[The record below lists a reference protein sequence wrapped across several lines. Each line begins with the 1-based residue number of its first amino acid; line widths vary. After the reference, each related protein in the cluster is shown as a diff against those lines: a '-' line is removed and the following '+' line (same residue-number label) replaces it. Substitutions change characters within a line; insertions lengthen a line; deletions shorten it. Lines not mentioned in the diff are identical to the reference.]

1 MKRQLAL
8 PLEFDPDQ
16 DFSQFSTG
24 PNLEAVT
31 HLRETASA
39 AGPSTLL
46 LWGPTGSGKTHL
58 LNACC
63 ALAHARQ
70 RSTAYLPL
78 ALLHPHG
85 PAILE
90 GLEFL
95 DVLALDDLDQ
105 VAGDPQWETALFN
118 LFNRVRER
126 QGIWIGSTSLPP
138 QQHPFKLPD
147 LVSRLSWGITLK
159 LRPLEDE
166 DILHALSLRA
176 RAKGLDLPP
185 AVGRYLLTHA
195 RRDFPAL
202 LRLLDQLDRASLEA
216 QRKLTIPFV
225 KSQLGDTA

>member
-1 MKRQLAL
+1 MNRQLAL

-16 DFSQFSTG
+16 GFSQFSAG
-24 PNLEAVT
+24 RNLEAVI
-31 HLRETASA
+31 HLRETALA

-46 LWGPTGSGKTHL
+46 LWGPKGSGKTHL

-63 ALAHARQ
+63 ALAHSQQ

-85 PAILE
+85 PVMLE

-105 VAGDPQWETALFN
+105 VAGDPEWETGLFT

-126 QGIWIGSTSLPP
+126 RGVWIGSAALPP
-138 QQHPFKLPD
+138 QQLAFQLPD

-159 LRPLEDE
+159 LHALEDE
-166 DILHALSLRA
+166 EILQALSLRA
-176 RAKGLDLPP
+176 RSKGLDLPP
-185 AVGRYLLTHA
+185 AVGRYLLNHA

-202 LRLLDQLDRASLEA
+202 LGLLDQLDRASLEA

>member
-8 PLEFDPDQ
+8 PLEFDPEQ
-16 DFSQFSTG
+16 DFSHFSAG
-24 PNLEAVT
+24 PNLEAVA

-39 AGPSTLL
+39 AGPSTLQ
-46 LWGPTGSGKTHL
+46 LWGPKGSGKTHL

-78 ALLHPHG
+78 TLLHVHG
-85 PAILE
+85 AAILE

-105 VAGDPQWETALFN
+105 VAGEPQWEMGLFN

-126 QGIWIGSTSLPP
+126 QGVWIGSTSLPP
-138 QQHPFKLPD
+138 QQYVFRLPD
-147 LVSRLSWGITLK
+147 LVSRLSWGMTLK
-159 LRPLEDE
+159 LRPLEE
-166 DILHALSLRA
+166 QDILHALSLRA
-176 RAKGLDLPP
+176 RAKGLELPP

-202 LRLLDQLDRASLEA
+202 LGLLDQLDRASLEA
-216 QRKLTIPFV
+216 KRKLTIPFV
-225 KSQLGDTA
+225 KSQLGDA